1 MISKI
6 LRVINGVVHAVDLN
20 TNVYF
25 EQTINVDYQTEKV
38 ACKMQANCNYAFFLD
53 DKVRWIQADCPQ
65 VNFDVFE
72 KNPFFCGFSPYN
84 TIM

>member
-53 DKVRWIQADCPQ
+53 DKVR
-65 VNFDVFE
+65 
-72 KNPFFCGFSPYN
+72 
-84 TIM
+84 